1 MGYCNSRSYL
11 WRIRTYLIEFHSK
24 PLLPF
29 NMWNLLAELGTLRV
43 RGSRAGFE
51 VRLRGHK
58 SILSRSTRFI
68 FWNNL
73 QTSYGFRSGLS
84 TISVVSSLLMIYV
97 RSDIHF
103 LKVKHL
109 KGITPEEW
117 AAFRPERLI
126 LKVKLSRS
134 WISVVSVYRPPSI
147 LKHQWT
153 RELSSIFS
161 KRSLHLQRLFS
172 TLETST
178 PICWIQTSLPN
189 TVEIF

>member
-1 MGYCNSRSYL
+1 
-11 WRIRTYLIEFHSK
+11 
-24 PLLPF
+24 
-29 NMWNLLAELGTLRV
+29 
-43 RGSRAGFE
+43 
-51 VRLRGHK
+51 
-58 SILSRSTRFI
+58 
-68 FWNNL
+68 
-73 QTSYGFRSGLS
+73 
-84 TISVVSSLLMIYV
+84 MIYV

-117 AAFRPERLI
+117 AAFRTERLV

-134 WISVVSVYRPPSI
+134 WISVVGVYRPPSI
-147 LKHQWT
+147 PKHPWT

-178 PICWIQTSLPN
+178 PIC
-189 TVEIF
+189 

>member
-1 MGYCNSRSYL
+1 M

-51 VRLRGHK
+51 VRLRRHK
-58 SILSRSTRFI
+58 SILSRST
-68 FWNNL
+68 NNL

-117 AAFRPERLI
+117 VAFRTERLI

-134 WISVVSVYRPPSI
+134 WISVVGVYRPPLI
-147 LKHQWT
+147 PKHQWT

-161 KRSLHLQRLFS
+161 KRFLHLQRLFS

-178 PICWIQTSLPN
+178 PIC
-189 TVEIF
+189 